1 MDPGTGGCPAVVPK
15 TGTCPEVVGDSALLD
30 PHDATD
36 IPQKIVAVINKE
48 NIRQTLRK
56 KGLKR
61 AATFTWDKTARL
73 TLDALIGVVNNHR
86 KPRG

>member
-1 MDPGTGGCPAVVPK
+1 MDP
-15 TGTCPEVVGDSALLD
+15 ALLAD

-36 IPQKIVAVINKE
+36 IARKIVAVINDE
-48 NIRQTLRK
+48 NVRPTLRK